1 MDQRKQIAL
10 GMFFLVVLAV
20 LSYATLF
27 LTDFRMFRE
36 SHAMVISFTEANG
49 LRSGDSVLV
58 AGIRKGRVTQLAYDP
73 TAVIERR
80 VTATLSL
87 DEAVVLREGFAIQI
101 EDATLLGG
109 RQVSIDPG
117 PPEGREVPEGT
128 ALFGHVA
135 GNALAGISRLI
146 EENREAFRT
155 ILDNVTS
162 FTTDL
167 REGRGTLGRLASDE
181 GLADQVSSAVARFE
195 VFSDNAA
202 ELTTGLREGRGA
214 VGKLL
219 TDEELAGQFEEIG
232 DRLAVIVRDVSAFT
246 EGLPEGKG
254 LLPRLVD
261 DEELATDFRETLADL
276 REAMD
281 KVNSGEGNL
290 GKLVHDSAAMD
301 HITSIFAKVDS
312 GEGDLG
318 ALVNRTEIYDRLA
331 GIADDLSEVSAGLRA
346 GRGTVGKLLVDDQL
360 YVDLQRAVELV
371 IKSLEEYREAAPV
384 TTFTSVLFGA
394 F

>member
-1 MDQRKQIAL
+1 MNQRKQIAL
-10 GMFFLVVLAV
+10 GTFFLVVLA
-20 LSYATLF
+20 LLGYATLF

-36 SHAMVISFTEANG
+36 SYAMVVSFREANG
-49 LRSGDSVLV
+49 LRPGDSVLV
-58 AGIRKGRVTQLAYDP
+58 AGIRKGRVLQLAYDP
-73 TAVIERR
+73 TAVLERR
-80 VTATLSL
+80 VTASLSM
-87 DEAVVLREGFAIQI
+87 DEAVVLRDGFTIEI

-109 RQVSIDPG
+109 RQISIDPG
-117 PPEGREVPEGT
+117 PPEGREVPAGT
-128 ALFGHVA
+128 TLFGSVA
-135 GNALAGISRLI
+135 GNALAGISKLI
-146 EENREAFRT
+146 EQNREAFTT
-155 ILDNVTS
+155 IVENVTA
-162 FTTDL
+162 FTGDL

-214 VGKLL
+214 MGKLL
-219 TDEELAGQFEEIG
+219 TDEELAGQFDEIG
-232 DRLAVIVRDVSAFT
+232 ERLAAITRDVSAFT
-246 EGLPEGKG
+246 AGLPEGKG
-254 LLPRLVD
+254 LLPRLIE
-261 DEELATDFRETLADL
+261 DEVLATDFSETLADL
-276 REAMD
+276 RAAMAKID
-281 KVNSGEGNL
+281 SGEGNL
-290 GKLVHDSAAMD
+290 GKLVHDSTAMD

-318 ALVNRTEIYDRLA
+318 ALVNRTEVYDRLA
-331 GIADDLSEVSAGLRA
+331 SIADDLSEVSAGLRA

>member
-1 MDQRKQIAL
+1 MNQRKQIAL
-10 GMFFLVVLAV
+10 GTFFLLVLAL

-36 SHAMVISFTEANG
+36 SHAMVVSFREANG
-49 LRSGDSVLV
+49 LRPGDSVLV

-73 TAVIERR
+73 TAVIDRR
-80 VTATLSL
+80 VTASMSL
-87 DEAVVLREGFAIQI
+87 DELVMLREGFTIEI

-109 RQVSIDPG
+109 RQISIDPG

-128 ALFGHVA
+128 ALFGTVA
-135 GNALAGISRLI
+135 GNALAGISKLI
-146 EENREAFRT
+146 EENREAFDT
-155 ILDNVTS
+155 ILDNVTA
-162 FTTDL
+162 FTADL

-214 VGKLL
+214 AGRLL
-219 TDEELAGQFEEIG
+219 TDEELGNQLKELA
-232 DRLAVIVRDVSAFT
+232 DRLGRITQDVSAFT
-246 EGLPEGKG
+246 ADLPEGKG
-254 LLPRLVD
+254 ILPKLIN
-261 DEELATDFRETLADL
+261 DEQLAADV
-276 REAMD
+276 REAVTDVREALD

-290 GKLVHDSAAMD
+290 GKLVHDSEAMD

-318 ALVNRTEIYDRLA
+318 ALVNRTEVYDRLA
-331 GIADDLSEVSAGLRA
+331 SIADDLSEVSAGLRA

-371 IKSLEEYREAAPV
+371 IRSLEEYREAAPV

>member
-1 MDQRKQIAL
+1 MNQRKQIAL
-10 GMFFLVVLAV
+10 GTFFLVVLG
-20 LSYATLF
+20 LLGYATLF

-36 SHAMVISFTEANG
+36 SHAMVVSFREANG
-49 LRSGDSVLV
+49 LRPGDSVLV

-73 TAVIERR
+73 TAVLERR
-80 VTATLSL
+80 VTASLSM
-87 DEAVVLREGFAIQI
+87 DEEVVLRDGFTIAI

-109 RQVSIDPG
+109 RQISIDPG
-117 PPEGREVPEGT
+117 PPEGREVPPGT
-128 ALFGHVA
+128 TLFGSVA

-146 EENREAFRT
+146 EENRDAVDT
-155 ILDNVTS
+155 ILDNVTA
-162 FTTDL
+162 FTEDL

-202 ELTTGLREGRGA
+202 VLTGDLREGKGA
-214 VGKLL
+214 IGRLM
-219 TDEELAGQFEEIG
+219 TDEELGTQLSDIAE
-232 DRLAVIVRDVSAFT
+232 RLSRITEDVAAFT
-246 EGLPEGKG
+246 KDLPEGKG
-254 LLPRLVD
+254 LLPQLIN
-261 DEELATDFRETLADL
+261 DEALATEVREIVVDV

-281 KVNSGEGNL
+281 KVNSGQGNL
-290 GKLVHDSAAMD
+290 GKLIHDSEAID

-318 ALVNRTEIYDRLA
+318 ALVNRTEVYDRLA
-331 GIADDLSEVSAGLRA
+331 SIADDLSEVSAGLRA

-371 IKSLEEYREAAPV
+371 IRSLEEYREAAPV

>member
-1 MDQRKQIAL
+1 MNQRKQIAL
-10 GMFFLVVLAV
+10 GTFFLVVLA
-20 LSYATLF
+20 LLGYATLF

-36 SHAMVISFTEANG
+36 SHAMVVSFREANG
-49 LRSGDSVLV
+49 LRPGDSVLV

-73 TAVIERR
+73 TAVLERR
-80 VTATLSL
+80 VTASLSM
-87 DEAVVLREGFAIQI
+87 DEEVVLRDGFTIAI

-109 RQVSIDPG
+109 RQISIDPG
-117 PPEGREVPEGT
+117 PPEGREVPPGT
-128 ALFGHVA
+128 TLFGSVA

-146 EENREAFRT
+146 EENRDAVDT
-155 ILDNVTS
+155 ILDNVTA
-162 FTTDL
+162 FTADL

-202 ELTTGLREGRGA
+202 ALTGDLREGKGA
-214 VGKLL
+214 IGRLM
-219 TDEELAGQFEEIG
+219 TDEELGTQLSDIAE
-232 DRLAVIVRDVSAFT
+232 RLSRITEDVAAFT
-246 EGLPEGKG
+246 KDLPEGKG
-254 LLPRLVD
+254 LLPQLIN
-261 DEELATDFRETLADL
+261 DEALATEVREIVVDV

-281 KVNSGEGNL
+281 KVNSGQGNL
-290 GKLVHDSAAMD
+290 GKLIHDSEAID

-318 ALVNRTEIYDRLA
+318 ALVNRTEVYDRLA
-331 GIADDLSEVSAGLRA
+331 SIADDLSEVSAGLRA

-371 IKSLEEYREAAPV
+371 IRSLEEYREAAPV

>member
-1 MDQRKQIAL
+1 MNQRKLIAL
-10 GMFFLVVLAV
+10 GTFFLLVLAL

-36 SHAMVISFTEANG
+36 SHAMVVSFREANG
-49 LRSGDSVLV
+49 LRPGDSVLV

-73 TAVIERR
+73 TAVLERR
-80 VTATLSL
+80 VTASMSL
-87 DEAVVLREGFAIQI
+87 DELVVLREGFTIEI

-109 RQVSIDPG
+109 RQISIDPG

-128 ALFGHVA
+128 TLFGSVA
-135 GNALAGISRLI
+135 GNALAGISKLI
-146 EENREAFRT
+146 EENREAFNT
-155 ILDNVTS
+155 ILDNVTA
-162 FTTDL
+162 FTADL
-167 REGRGTLGRLASDE
+167 RDGRGTLGRLASDE

-202 ELTTGLREGRGA
+202 ELTTGLREGRGT

-219 TDEELAGQFEEIG
+219 IDEELAGQFKEIG
-232 DRLAVIVRDVSAFT
+232 ERLSVITRDVAAFT

-254 LLPRLVD
+254 LLPRLIE
-261 DEELATDFRETLADL
+261 DEAMAEDFREALADL
-276 REAMD
+276 RAALAKID
-281 KVNSGEGNL
+281 AGEGNL

-318 ALVNRTEIYDRLA
+318 ALVNRTEVYDRLA
-331 GIADDLSEVSAGLRA
+331 SIADDLSEVSAGLRA

>member
-10 GMFFLVVLAV
+10 GTFFLVVLA
-20 LSYATLF
+20 LLAYATLF
-27 LTDFRMFRE
+27 LTDFRLFRE
-36 SHAMVISFTEANG
+36 SHAMVVSFREANG

-80 VTATLSL
+80 VTVTLAL
-87 DEAVVLREGFAIQI
+87 DEEVVLREGFKIEI

-109 RQVSIDPG
+109 RQIAIDPG
-117 PPEGREVPEGT
+117 PPESAEVPQGT
-128 ALFGHVA
+128 TLFGNVA

-146 EENREAFRT
+146 EDNREAFDT
-155 ILDNVTS
+155 ILDNVTA

-167 REGRGTLGRLASDE
+167 REGRGTLARLASDE
-181 GLADQVSSAVARFE
+181 ALADQVSNAVARFE
-195 VFSDNAA
+195 AFSDNAA
-202 ELTTGLREGRGA
+202 ALTGDLREGKGA
-214 VGKLL
+214 VGRLL
-219 TDEELAGQFEEIG
+219 SDEALGTQLSDIAE
-232 DRLAVIVRDVSAFT
+232 RLARITEDVAAFT
-246 EGLPEGKG
+246 KDLPEGKG
-254 LLPRLVD
+254 LLPRLVT
-261 DEELATDFRETLADL
+261 DEELATEVREFVGDV
-276 REAMD
+276 REAMA

-290 GKLVHDSAAMD
+290 GRLIHDGAAME
-301 HITSIFAKVDS
+301 HITSIFARIDS

-318 ALVNRTEIYDRLA
+318 ALVHRTEIYDRLA

-360 YVDLQRAVELV
+360 YVDLQRAVDLV
-371 IKSLEEYREAAPV
+371 IRSLEEYREAAPV

>member
-1 MDQRKQIAL
+1 MNQRKQIAL
-10 GMFFLVVLAV
+10 GTFFLVVLA
-20 LSYATLF
+20 LLGYATLF

-36 SHAMVISFTEANG
+36 SHAMVVSFREANG
-49 LRSGDSVLV
+49 LRPGDSVLV

-73 TAVIERR
+73 TAVLERR
-80 VTATLSL
+80 VTASLSM
-87 DEAVVLREGFAIQI
+87 DEEVVLRDGFTIAI

-109 RQVSIDPG
+109 RQISIDPG
-117 PPEGREVPEGT
+117 PPEGREVPPGT
-128 ALFGHVA
+128 TLFGSVA

-146 EENREAFRT
+146 EENREAFDT
-155 ILDNVTS
+155 ILDNVTA
-162 FTTDL
+162 FTADL

-202 ELTTGLREGRGA
+202 ALTGDLREGKGA
-214 VGKLL
+214 VGRLL
-219 TDEELAGQFEEIG
+219 TDEELGTQLSDIAE
-232 DRLAVIVRDVSAFT
+232 RLSRITEDVAAFT
-246 EGLPEGKG
+246 KDLPEGKG
-254 LLPRLVD
+254 LLPQLIN
-261 DEELATDFRETLADL
+261 DEALATEVREIVVDV

-290 GKLVHDSAAMD
+290 GKLIHDSEAID
-301 HITSIFAKVDS
+301 HITSIFAKIDS

-318 ALVNRTEIYDRLA
+318 ALVHRTEVYDRLA
-331 GIADDLSEVSAGLRA
+331 SIADDLSEVSAGLRA

-371 IKSLEEYREAAPV
+371 IRSLEEYREAAPV